1 MPKGHNM
8 LPLALASKRS
18 PWVSLALV
26 FFLVVVGAFFGRLA
40 ASVLYLLGTHGV
52 DEAMHTASFPKQS
65 LLMLQAT
72 TASGAFIV
80 GPLLYLQ
87 IFEHQDIREL
97 FQWRQHYTAPILVT
111 LCLVLAFMVVDTWF
125 IQWNMAIKLPAWL
138 RVFEVWAQEKEAALQ
153 KITVLLTTFRSL
165 TELGIGIL
173 VIGLIPAVGEELLF
187 RGLVQN
193 LCHKLTHN
201 IHLAI
206 GISAFVFSAIHLQFY
221 GFVPRFLL
229 GALFGYMYWWTKDL
243 LFPMVAHLFNNTLML
258 LMLFLHQQG
267 IITQDI
273 STLQALPGPALIFFA
288 TVTVMLAR
296 LLRQQGKRTN

>member
-1 MPKGHNM
+1 MSPQHNM

-18 PWVSLALV
+18 PWISLALV
-26 FFLVVVGAFFGRLA
+26 FFLVAMGAFFGRLA
-40 ASVLYLLGTHGV
+40 ASVLYFLGTDGV
-52 DEAMHTASFPKQS
+52 EEAINTASSSKQS

-80 GPLLYLQ
+80 APLLYLH
-87 IFEHQDIREL
+87 IFAHQDIREL
-97 FQWRQHYTAPILVT
+97 FQWRQHYTAPMLVT

-138 RVFEVWAQEKEAALQ
+138 RTFEVWAQEKEIALQ
-153 KITVLLTTFRSL
+153 KITALLTTFRSL
-165 TELGIGIL
+165 TELGVGIL
-173 VIGLIPAVGEELLF
+173 VMGLIPAVGEELLF

-206 GISAFVFSAIHLQFY
+206 GISAFVFSAMHLQCY

-229 GALFGYMYWWTKDL
+229 GVLFGYMYWWTKDL

-258 LMLFLHQQG
+258 LMLFLHHQG

-273 STLQALPGPALIFFA
+273 SALQAPPGPVLIFFA
-288 TVTVMLAR
+288 AVVVMLAK
-296 LLRQQGKRTN
+296 LLRQQGKRID